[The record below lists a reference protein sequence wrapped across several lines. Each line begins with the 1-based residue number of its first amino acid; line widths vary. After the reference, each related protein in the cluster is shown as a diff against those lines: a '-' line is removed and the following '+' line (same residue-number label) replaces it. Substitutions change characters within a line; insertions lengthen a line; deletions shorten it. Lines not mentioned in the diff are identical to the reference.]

1 MTEDQRRLRRRKSD
15 SGIPVMDM
23 MTQSPL
29 GTISDLSETGM
40 MISTQ
45 EAIYPDGL
53 YQCEI
58 RFPTSSGTIGTVLVG
73 AQELWTRPD
82 GATGRYAVGF
92 RFIDIGKDERRR
104 IHAWVNE
111 PGSTYA

>member
-15 SGIPVMDM
+15 DGIPVMDM
-23 MTQSPL
+23 MTLVPL

-40 MISTQ
+40 MIIT
-45 EAIYPDGL
+45 AAPMYPDGL

-58 RFPTSSGTIGTVLVG
+58 RFPTAAGTIGTVLVG
-73 AQELWTRPD
+73 AQELWTRTDPES
-82 GATGRYAVGF
+82 GRYAVGL
-92 RFIDIGKDERRR
+92 RFIDIGKEERRR
-104 IHAWVNE
+104 IHTWVNE